1 MHAVII
7 GNGVTGVTAA
17 TRLRQLQPDWKITLV
32 SGESAYHYS
41 RPALMYIFMGHMS
54 YEATK
59 PFEDRFWRDYR
70 LDLLRDWVT
79 GIDIDNKH
87 LVLHG
92 NGPLP
97 YDRLLIATG
106 AKSNKFGWPGQDL
119 EGVQGLYNLKD
130 LRQLYRNVERAKRAV
145 IVGGGLIG
153 IELAEML
160 HSRHIDV
167 TFLIREASYWCN
179 ILPIEESG
187 MINRLIEE
195 QGIGLITETNLKE
208 IVDDGTGRVEAVITE
223 FDERIDCQLVG
234 LTPGVSPNTDLVK
247 TTPIET
253 GRGVLV
259 DSCFRTNIPD
269 IYAAGDCAEI
279 VSRNGGRNLIQQV
292 WYTGKKQGLAAGEV
306 LAGEEKEYD
315 PGIWFNS
322 AKFFDLEYQTYGMIL
337 STPQPGEHHIFWE
350 HSSHRHA
357 VRIVSADGCIK
368 AFNFMGIRARH
379 EVCERWISEK
389 RSVQYVLDHLEEANF
404 DPEFFVRHETE
415 IVRSLKEQLA

>member
-1 MHAVII
+1 MSIWRRTTTDTRRITRAGGHRPRFWIQSPSTRSAPADGLHRLYTWDPLLSFIADVLNKKHYYRMADPLAAVTVNVMHQGQNHGWHFDEAEVTTTLMLQAPEEGGAFEYAPNVRPEDRGSYEIVDRVLRGRYPDIRTLKVEPGTLILFVGYHSMHQVTRVKGKVTRYVAAFLLQGPAGRLQQPRGAEAVLRANGLTEAGSPNTVVFWIATGGGPLHAVII

-187 MINRLIEE
+187 MI
-195 QGIGLITETNLKE
+195 KP
-208 IVDDGTGRVEAVITE
+208 VD
-223 FDERIDCQLVG
+223 
-234 LTPGVSPNTDLVK
+234 
-247 TTPIET
+247 
-253 GRGVLV
+253 RG
-259 DSCFRTNIPD
+259 
-269 IYAAGDCAEI
+269 AG
-279 VSRNGGRNLIQQV
+279 
-292 WYTGKKQGLAAGEV
+292 
-306 LAGEEKEYD
+306 
-315 PGIWFNS
+315 
-322 AKFFDLEYQTYGMIL
+322 
-337 STPQPGEHHIFWE
+337 
-350 HSSHRHA
+350 HR
-357 VRIVSADGCIK
+357 S
-368 AFNFMGIRARH
+368 
-379 EVCERWISEK
+379 
-389 RSVQYVLDHLEEANF
+389 DHG
-404 DPEFFVRHETE
+404 D
-415 IVRSLKEQLA
+415 